1 MQRVVLEGAAVAFGG
16 GLLLGAA
23 LALGGPVLTT
33 LAGVLAV
40 AGTLR
45 VVLMTPPPRAPE
57 RPDTITLGLP
67 LREVTAEE
75 QEAAVVGSLTHPDA
89 DDAEAGAAVGQPAP
103 VAA

>member
-1 MQRVVLEGAAVAFGG
+1 MQRVVLAGVAVALGG

-23 LALGGPVLTT
+23 LALGGLVLTI

-40 AGTLR
+40 AGVLR

-57 RPDTITLGLP
+57 QPATITLGIP
-67 LREVTAEE
+67 LREV
-75 QEAAVVGSLTHPDA
+75 AVVEPEPA
-89 DDAEAGAAVGQPAP
+89 DTDTVPYPGPQTAGAGPAVGRPAP